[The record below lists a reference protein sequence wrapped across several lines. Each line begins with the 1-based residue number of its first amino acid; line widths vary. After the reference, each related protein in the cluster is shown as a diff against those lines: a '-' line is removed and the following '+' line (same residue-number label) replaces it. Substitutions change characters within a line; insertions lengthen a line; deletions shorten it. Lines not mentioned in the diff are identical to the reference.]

1 MSTPAPGHD
10 CCAEYASAVRLSRR
24 RFLQG
29 LAATGAVASGVATSV
44 FGEAFRQTAFGATT
58 GGNVLVVLSLRGGI
72 DGLGVVVPHGD
83 PAYYAQRPTIA
94 VPQASLVAAD
104 AQFGLHP
111 ELAPLEWA
119 FTAGELAAVH
129 AVGLPVPNRSHF
141 SAMEEVE
148 DADPGSATRRG
159 WVNRMIGLDS
169 DPEPSE
175 AIHLT
180 SSILPTMLVGPA
192 PALAADRIDQISLVG
207 AEDTSSWSDR
217 RRTSL
222 DIMWAGGSASPLHD
236 GYRSAAR
243 TVDLLAPVAQS
254 GYTPQV
260 TYPSD
265 WRANDLSNALQ
276 DTAHLIKADVGTE
289 VVSIDFGSWD
299 MHSDY
304 GTTSGGDMQGMLSA
318 FARAL
323 DAFLQ
328 DLGPL
333 RSRVTVVTIS
343 EFGRRVHEN
352 GNHGLDHGWGNM
364 MLVAGGGVK
373 GGRYYATW
381 PGLGTGTDD
390 DLQVTT
396 DYRQVLGEVL
406 RSRFPERSLS
416 TVFPGFTVDSAGL
429 GLMA

>member
-1 MSTPAPGHD
+1 
-10 CCAEYASAVRLSRR
+10 
-24 RFLQG
+24 
-29 LAATGAVASGVATSV
+29 AA
-44 FGEAFRQTAFGATT
+44 
-58 GGNVLVVLSLRGGI
+58 
-72 DGLGVVVPHGD
+72 
-83 PAYYAQRPTIA
+83 
-94 VPQASLVAAD
+94 
-104 AQFGLHP
+104 
-111 ELAPLEWA
+111 
-119 FTAGELAAVH
+119 
-129 AVGLPVPNRSHF
+129 
-141 SAMEEVE
+141 
-148 DADPGSATRRG
+148 
-159 WVNRMIGLDS
+159 
-169 DPEPSE
+169 
-175 AIHLT
+175 
-180 SSILPTMLVGPA
+180 
-192 PALAADRIDQISLVG
+192 
-207 AEDTSSWSDR
+207 
-217 RRTSL
+217 
-222 DIMWAGGSASPLHD
+222 
-236 GYRSAAR
+236 
-243 TVDLLAPVAQS
+243 
-254 GYTPQV
+254 
-260 TYPSD
+260 
-265 WRANDLSNALQ
+265 DLSNALQ